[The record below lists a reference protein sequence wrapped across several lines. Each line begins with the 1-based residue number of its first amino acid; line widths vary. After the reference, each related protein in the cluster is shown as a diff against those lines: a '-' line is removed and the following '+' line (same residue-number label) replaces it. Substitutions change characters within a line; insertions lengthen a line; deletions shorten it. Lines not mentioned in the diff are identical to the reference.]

1 MIAALLD
8 PDGSG
13 KDGAGFARLLE
24 FGPGRASHWAAVDG
38 HLLAQVTNGT
48 QIADRSAN
56 RDLSGVGKRRGWG
69 PGHAP
74 SGRLTLFNGEFH
86 NRAAIAAELGAPE
99 LAMSPPGTRNG
110 DATLYA
116 LALDRWGD
124 AADEHIIGHY
134 CTIDLA
140 PDRASL
146 RLARSPLVAPPLHF
160 RADAGRGAG
169 SAGRGASAAS
179 IPRPLFW
186 QSDTKR
192 RVNLDRLARSTL
204 IDFTDR
210 FAGWYE
216 GCGRV
221 PLGSALTLTPSGFT
235 ETWRYDLFS
244 RPQLRLARDQDYVEA
259 ANGLLDQG
267 VAAALAGAQRPG
279 VLLSGGLDSSQV
291 ALSALRHL
299 PEEQTL
305 PSFTY
310 GSETQW
316 TGAAPA
322 GRYAS
327 EFPAVARLAAAYP
340 RLRPEFFTH
349 DGQDFRQGMR
359 DLLAAMDCGPPGLGI
374 AWAQHDLYRRARE
387 RGCDVLLT
395 GDWGN
400 LTFSNSAPWAPVEFF
415 RRGRWLRLWQVL
427 RHEPGDRRPLWR
439 RFLAR
444 VVVPQL
450 PAPLWRGAHGQAAD
464 GLMRSGLSP
473 VWAARHRLVERASA
487 GGLDIERRRSVSKQ
501 QFWQRLMTEDGQ
513 DHDQIVQ
520 GMQQLHGIP
529 LRDPTAYRPLV
540 EFCYGVPTEQFTRGS
555 MNRFLARRMAAG
567 RLPDELRLNR
577 DLGLHHGDWPLR
589 IGRARGELIAELD
602 RMAGDDDIAAM
613 FDLPG
618 LRRSLEDFAGPGAGP
633 GVAGDGAGMMY
644 HSALSLAIAGG
655 RFIAYAK
662 GRNDI

>member
-8 PDGSG
+8 PNSAG

-24 FGPGRASHWAAVDG
+24 YRHGRASRWTGVDG
-38 HLLAQVTNGT
+38 HVLAQITPG
-48 QIADRSAN
+48 APSP
-56 RDLSGVGKRRGWG
+56 GHGGRGDWA

-86 NRAAIAAELGAPE
+86 NRVAIATELGVPE
-99 LAMSPPGTRNG
+99 MAAQPLGSFSNSDSA
-110 DATLYA
+110 LYA

-124 AADEHIIGHY
+124 AADERIIGHY

-146 RLARSPLVAPPLHF
+146 RVSRSPLVAPPLHF
-160 RADAGRGAG
+160 RAEAGRGAG
-169 SAGRGASAAS
+169 SGRPRVIAAS
-179 IPRPLFW
+179 IPRALFW
-186 QSDTKR
+186 QSDTQR
-192 RVNLDRLARSTL
+192 QVNLDRLARSTP

-210 FAGWYE
+210 FAGWYQ

-221 PLGSALTLTPSGFT
+221 PLGCALMLTPSGFT
-235 ETWRYDLFS
+235 EIWRYDLFS
-244 RPQLRLARDQDYVEA
+244 RPQLRLARDQDYVET
-259 ANGLLDQG
+259 ANALLDEG
-267 VAAALAGAQRPG
+267 VAAALAGARRPG

-291 ALSALRHL
+291 ALSALRRL
-299 PEEQTL
+299 PAGQTL

-310 GSETQW
+310 GPEAQW
-316 TGAAPA
+316 TGSAPA

-340 RLRPEFFTH
+340 QIRPEFFTH
-349 DGQDFRQGMR
+349 DRQDFRQGMR
-359 DLLAAMDCGPPGLGI
+359 DLLSAMDCGPPGLGI
-374 AWAQHDLYRRARE
+374 AWAQHDLYERARE
-387 RGCDVLLT
+387 RGCDILLS

-427 RHEPGDRRPLWR
+427 RHEPGDRRSLGR

-444 VVVPQL
+444 VVIPQL
-450 PAPLWRGAHGQAAD
+450 SGPLWRRAYGLRHGSAPD
-464 GLMRSGLSP
+464 GLQRSGLSLE
-473 VWAARHRLVERASA
+473 WATRHQLIERARA
-487 GGLDIERRRSVSKQ
+487 GGLDLDRMQFTSKR

-513 DHDQIVQ
+513 DHEQIVQ

-540 EFCYGVPTEQFTRGS
+540 EFCYGVPTEQFTRGA

-577 DLGLHHGDWPLR
+577 DLGQHHGDWALR
-589 IGRARGELIAELD
+589 IGRARSELIAELD
-602 RMAGDDDIAAM
+602 RMAGDEDIAAM

-618 LRRSLEDFAGPGAGP
+618 LRRSLEDFP
-633 GVAGDGAGMMY
+633 GVGTASDGGMVY
-644 HSALSLAIAGG
+644 QSALSLAIAGG